1 MSLRVGRGTPLVEG
15 ATDRRA
21 AISPEPVRKHS
32 EPSPDRAL
40 EESRATS
47 GVAAWHRHVQ
57 NCDARSR
64 LGRVPWHRGV
74 GSTSGASVGYRAV
87 RRRRELAQ
95 KVLNE
100 TPAWRSGPRDVPC
113 HVDVHDGILPDPA
126 SWPGSWL
133 SRPRFGPGGAVCH
146 LASVHPVTVRHRLR
160 RTAYWTVAISE
171 MTVSCSARPLSRGTE
186 NGATAR

>member
-1 MSLRVGRGTPLVEG
+1 M
-15 ATDRRA
+15 
-21 AISPEPVRKHS
+21 PVRKHA
-32 EPSPDRAL
+32 EPGPDDSL
-40 EESRATS
+40 EESPAKR

-64 LGRVPWHRGV
+64 LGRAPWHRGI

-100 TPAWRSGPRDVPC
+100 TPARRSGPRDVPC

-146 LASVHPVTVRHRLR
+146 PASVHPVTVRHRLR
-160 RTAYWTVAISE
+160 RTAYWTAPTSV
-171 MTVSCSARPLSRGTE
+171 MTVCCSARPLSRGTE